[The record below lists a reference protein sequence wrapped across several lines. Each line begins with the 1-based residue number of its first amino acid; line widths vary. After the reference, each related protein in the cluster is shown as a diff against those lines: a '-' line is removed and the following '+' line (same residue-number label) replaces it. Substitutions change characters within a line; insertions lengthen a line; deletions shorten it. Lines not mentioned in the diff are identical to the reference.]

1 MDILRGID
9 DDTNGLH
16 KEADGTNVDT
26 NDKEHALS
34 KDRNGGRQL
43 RQQPHDDSMGPS
55 RGDPLLTA
63 VLHSRNADSWM
74 LVAYGYQAEL
84 TPPDASEAFPVRDP
98 MVVRHRISYRL
109 LAWAG
114 GCRWHF
120 PLWNGC
126 TNV

>member
-9 DDTNGLH
+9 DDTNGLRR
-16 KEADGTNVDT
+16 EADGTNVDT

-63 VLHSRNADSWM
+63 VLHSRNADSWT

-84 TPPDASEAFPVRDP
+84 TLPDA
-98 MVVRHRISYRL
+98 
-109 LAWAG
+109 
-114 GCRWHF
+114 
-120 PLWNGC
+120 
-126 TNV
+126 